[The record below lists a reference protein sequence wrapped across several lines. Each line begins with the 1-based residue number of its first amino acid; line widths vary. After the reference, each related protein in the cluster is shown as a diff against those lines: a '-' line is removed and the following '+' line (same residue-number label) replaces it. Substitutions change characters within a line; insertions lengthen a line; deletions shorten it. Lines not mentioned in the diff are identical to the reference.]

1 MDISVSIGTN
11 RGAVEINVPIERV
24 LNATV
29 EPLTMELASG
39 QTQEGVVIVRA
50 DDNRPYR
57 KYQCASA
64 DC

>member
-11 RGAVEINVPIERV
+11 RGAVELNVPIERV

-39 QTQEGVVIVRA
+39 QTQEGVLMVRA
-50 DDNRPYR
+50 DDN
-57 KYQCASA
+57 ATIGVTV
-64 DC
+64 